1 MDDSRLSVSA
11 ETLERDRVKLRVEVP
26 EDALRPALDAAYRR
40 WSQQIKV
47 AGFRKGKV
55 PRQIIDARV
64 GRDTVRSEALED
76 ALPGLYR
83 ESLRLR
89 DLEPI
94 APPEIDIVSFEP
106 GSPLVF
112 EATVD
117 VRPEVRVPDPAT
129 LRVEAPSAEVTDE
142 DIDSQLERLRERFAE
157 LETVGRP
164 ARSGDY
170 VLIDLKGYIHDREVE
185 AASRPDLL
193 YELGS
198 RSGPPKLDDELE
210 NARPGEILRFTDRL
224 PEAEGE
230 LADRDISFTVL
241 VKEVKAKKLPPLD
254 DELAK
259 TMGEFDTL
267 EELKADL
274 RSNLEV
280 MKRRLVEEQVRAAVL
295 EELVKASDLEPPAR
309 LVEDEFQHRLGHL
322 EEDLKRSGMT
332 IADYAA
338 QTQITELELRRDLR
352 DQAARAVKAE
362 LLLEQV
368 ARDHEIEVTEEDIG
382 REVALLAARSNSDP
396 QELARRVAGD
406 RSALTALA
414 SEVLK
419 RKALDHLVEH
429 ADVIGLPAD
438 DG

>member
-129 LRVEAPSAEVTDE
+129 LRVEAPSVEVTDE

-429 ADVIGLPAD
+429 ADVIGRPAD